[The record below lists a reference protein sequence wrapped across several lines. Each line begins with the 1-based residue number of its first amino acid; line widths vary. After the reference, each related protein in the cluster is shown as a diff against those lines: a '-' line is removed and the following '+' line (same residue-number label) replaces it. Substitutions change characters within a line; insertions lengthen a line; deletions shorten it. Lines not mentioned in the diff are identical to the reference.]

1 MARMWHG
8 CQIITENKE
17 WILFQQ
23 FEKYICG
30 MCIFCQCPLMLKFSM
45 ESLLLV
51 NDLEIWENLFFLT
64 LKLVGKHPR
73 LGKKKPS
80 SVQVQHQQGVVPAK
94 PYSCTRTSLLFG
106 GHEGTEKDPVQKKK
120 KRQTFNKQ
128 TNQTHRSS
136 FYQHGSMKI
145 QEKKKPNLGSGQQ
158 NWMER
163 EGQPTAFAELH
174 AGLGQASQPPFQL
187 YWSQDPCLYLWSF
200 AWRGMVVSSSST
212 WKQSRSSWRWS
223 LFQGTENAI
232 FREASPTAVL
242 WCLSSLIMLVLLKK
256 TILSAFA
263 FYPWSVAVQT
273 SVL

>member
-94 PYSCTRTSLLFG
+94 PYSCTQTSLLFG

-128 TNQTHRSS
+128 TNQTHKSS

-145 QEKKKPNLGSGQQ
+145 QEKKKAKPWQWATGLDGKGGPTHSLCRAAHRSWSGKSATF
-158 NWMER
+158 
-163 EGQPTAFAELH
+163 PALLKTI
-174 AGLGQASQPPFQL
+174 
-187 YWSQDPCLYLWSF
+187 
-200 AWRGMVVSSSST
+200 
-212 WKQSRSSWRWS
+212 S
-223 LFQGTENAI
+223 LFVFME
-232 FREASPTAVL
+232 F
-242 WCLSSLIMLVLLKK
+242 CLEGHGDIKQQYMK
-256 TILSAFA
+256 TK
-263 FYPWSVAVQT
+263 
-273 SVL
+273 

>member
-94 PYSCTRTSLLFG
+94 PYSCTQTSLLFG

-128 TNQTHRSS
+128 TNQTHKSS

-145 QEKKKPNLGSGQQ
+145 QEKKSQTLAVGNRTGWKGRANPQPLQSCTQVLVRQVSHLSSFTEDNILVCIYGVLLGGA
-158 NWMER
+158 WWY
-163 EGQPTAFAELH
+163 
-174 AGLGQASQPPFQL
+174 QAAVHENKVGTHGG
-187 YWSQDPCLYLWSF
+187 DPCFKAQKMPFSEKHLLP
-200 AWRGMVVSSSST
+200 
-212 WKQSRSSWRWS
+212 
-223 LFQGTENAI
+223 LF
-232 FREASPTAVL
+232 
-242 WCLSSLIMLVLLKK
+242 CD
-256 TILSAFA
+256 AFHH
-263 FYPWSVAVQT
+263 W
-273 SVL
+273 